1 MNIKLKTI
9 YSMIE
14 NQWIDIADIGCDHAF
29 LSQYNYKIKDH
40 KKFFNIDNKQGPLN
54 NAIKNHMLLK
64 HDAVFIL
71 DDGLNYLK
79 NNNIK
84 IDCCIISG
92 IGGISA
98 VHILR
103 NDYKLIHNYIF
114 QIENHQE
121 LIDEW
126 IINNHYHIKEIK
138 QVNDHKYEYLI
149 YKVTKNE
156 SNI

>member
-14 NQWIDIADIGCDHAF
+14 PQWIKIADIGCDHAF

-54 NAIKNHMLLK
+54 NAIKNHALLN
-64 HDAVFIL
+64 HDALFIL

-79 NNNIK
+79 KANIE

-92 IGGISA
+92 IGGINA
-98 VHILR
+98 FNILK
-103 NDYKLIHNYIF
+103 NDYALIHNYIF
-114 QIENHQE
+114 QIENNQE

-126 IINNHYHIKEIK
+126 IINNHFHIKEIK
-138 QVNDHKYEYLI
+138 EVNDHKYQYFI

-156 SNI
+156 